1 MKKAG
6 WIVAIA
12 VLVAAGMSGSA
23 ASAGRLITGA
33 QIKDRSI
40 ATRDLAMSARP
51 KAGRV
56 GPVGPVG
63 PAGPAGGL
71 SAVQTVETP
80 PAAYGALP
88 SDSAIIGVRAT
99 CPAGTTLVAG
109 GYRHLPEGSTS
120 IAHSVIWNAPAGDN
134 TWGIILVNL
143 DETGDELIAVAQC
156 ATGSSPAATR
166 LAKQATSSSD
176 FDRALGGAVRRR
188 AARAG

>member
-1 MKKAG
+1 MKAKAG

-12 VLVAAGMSGSA
+12 VLVASGVSGSA

-33 QIKDRSI
+33 QIKDRSV

-56 GPVGPVG
+56 GPSG

-71 SAVQTVETP
+71 NAVQTVETP
-80 PAAYGALP
+80 PAGYGPFP
-88 SDSAIIGVRAT
+88 SDTAVIGLRAT

-109 GYRHLPEGSTS
+109 GYRHLAEGSTS
-120 IAHSVIWNAPAGDN
+120 IAHSVIFNAPGGGNA
-134 TWGIILVNL
+134 WGIILVNL

-156 ATGSSPAATR
+156 ATGSSPDATR
-166 LAKQATSSSD
+166 VSKQATSSSD
-176 FDRALGGAVRRR
+176 FDRALAGAVRRR